1 VSIAAKIKWYF
12 AEEYAAD
19 HVRKKF
25 ETTRYRDI
33 VIGYMP
39 PRKRKMTKG
48 LSYNI
53 GARWGLRAE
62 TPEEL
67 AERVRVL
74 IQRLQKIDPI
84 LAHWYEAVSV
94 RRMAPLDLAPAALA
108 RNFAKSAVRDG
119 NPSLHQGFHF
129 YAYNNDSDKRGPRA
143 FTLKIY
149 AGSDMSVNF
158 ASLST
163 SFGFKP
169 DPDVITY
176 EIVKAAALAL
186 SESLEAAYCDAFPED
201 LIYLWP
207 VRGRDIEALRP
218 AWINYVSPRFA
229 PLVTPPSTAIVE
241 YQPNGGLFMAAT
253 DETFI
258 TSNPI
263 HLAVARDIFAAVAP
277 LNADP
282 WPDGRARL
290 PNGEIIMRWPE
301 R

>member
-1 VSIAAKIKWYF
+1 M
-12 AEEYAAD
+12 
-19 HVRKKF
+19 
-25 ETTRYRDI
+25 TR
-33 VIGYMP
+33 
-39 PRKRKMTKG
+39 G
-48 LSYNI
+48 LSYSI
-53 GARWGLRAE
+53 GARWGLRGE

-74 IQRLQKIDPI
+74 IPRLQKIDPI
-84 LAHWYEAVSV
+84 LAHWYDAVSI
-94 RRMAPLDLAPAALA
+94 RRMVPLDLAPAALA

-119 NPSLHQGFHF
+119 NPSLNYGFNL
-129 YAYNNDSDKRGPRA
+129 YAYNNGSGKWGPRG
-143 FTLKIY
+143 FSLKIY
-149 AGSDMSVNF
+149 AGSDKGVNF

-163 SFGFKP
+163 DFGFKP

-186 SESLEAAYCDAFPED
+186 SETFEAAYCDAFPED

-241 YQPNGGLFMAAT
+241 YQPNGGLFMAAA

-258 TSNPI
+258 TSNPG

-282 WPDGRARL
+282 WPDGRSRL
-290 PNGEIIMRWPE
+290 QNGEIITRWPK